1 MARLWGWLAFLAA
14 TAAIFAFLPGVQASL
29 NPYKAYVLVF
39 VGINVIL
46 AASLNLING
55 YTGQFSLG
63 HAGFMAVGAYTAC
76 GITYYKT
83 QALEGFFG
91 GIFGA
96 ALAEPLTFLFALVAG
111 GCAAAFVGVLVGW
124 PSVRLKGDY
133 LAIATLGFGEIAR
146 VVTYQLDHAPVD
158 MGGARG
164 LSPIP
169 VHTNLAW
176 VAFWALVTLVVIRNL
191 LTSVHGRAFLAIRED
206 EVAAEG
212 IGIPTTRYKVIA
224 FSVGAFFAGV
234 AGALVPHFLGSL
246 HPNSFTFLRSIE
258 VVVFVVLGGM
268 GSMVGTVCAAVMLTL
283 LLEVLRGGNLPAWM
297 GSWPAATVPALV
309 VVGALLFVLALAIP
323 VARRRPGRYALT
335 ALLSLAA
342 TGGALALSW
351 NWLGVSGNAERLR
364 MPIFSLLLV
373 FLMLFRPQGLL
384 GNKELSFATLR
395 RLLPRRRAGAPT

>member
-1 MARLWGWLAFLAA
+1 MGRWAGWLAFLAA
-14 TAAIFAFLPGVQASL
+14 GAAMFLLLPSLQASL

-39 VGINVIL
+39 IGINIIL

-63 HAGFMAVGAYTAC
+63 HAGFMAVGAYVAC
-76 GITYYKT
+76 FITYY
-83 QALEGFFG
+83 QSEALTGFFG

-96 ALAEPLTFLFALVAG
+96 GLAVPLTFLTALLAG
-111 GCAAAFVGVLVGW
+111 GLAAAFVGVLVGW

-146 VVTYQLDHAPVD
+146 VITYQLDHAPVD

-164 LSPIP
+164 LSPIA

-176 VAFWALVTLVVIRNL
+176 VGFWVLVTLVVIRNL

-212 IGIPTTRYKVIA
+212 VGIPTTRYKVIA

-268 GSMVGTVCAAVMLTL
+268 GSMVGTIGAAVLLTL
-283 LLEVLRGGNLPAWM
+283 LLEVLRGVSLPDWM
-297 GSWPAATVPALV
+297 HLPAATVPALV
-309 VVGALLFVLALAIP
+309 VVGAALLVLALASP
-323 VARRRPGRYALT
+323 MARRRPLRYALT
-335 ALLSLAA
+335 ALVVL
-342 TGGALALSW
+342 GAVAGVLALSW
-351 NWLGVSGNAERLR
+351 NWLGISGNAERLR

-384 GNKELSFATLR
+384 GNRELSFATFR
-395 RLLPRRRAGAPT
+395 RLLPRRATGAPT